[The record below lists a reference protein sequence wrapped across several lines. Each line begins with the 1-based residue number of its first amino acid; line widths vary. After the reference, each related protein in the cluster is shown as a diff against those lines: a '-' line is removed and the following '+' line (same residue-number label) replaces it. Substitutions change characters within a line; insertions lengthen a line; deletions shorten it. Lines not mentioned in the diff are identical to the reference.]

1 MSDSRLK
8 SLKRRF
14 VVLKNNQLSFYRT
27 AKTISKGE
35 DPLMTI
41 AVSDIISVAKICQ
54 QGSTYAFQLV
64 TQSAKYH
71 FMTESE
77 RGQRERKD
85 NSRMGHHIKR
95 RSTLRDLATRCAP
108 VEASISGWM
117 TRVRCGHSK
126 RVYASL
132 VRHKLMFF
140 KNAEDTVPCGFT
152 QLKGARIMDKQK
164 MSSDEYSGSSD
175 EQEPRQEFTI
185 SQKRHL

>member
-1 MSDSRLK
+1 MPTDSPSSRRSCGSKLSVRSSPRTHSFSSASPIISEGLCFAVKELSTDKPSDDGYYTPPDATRHSGDIRTSLIPSFDTVEKSGYWNQMSDSRLK

-77 RGQRERKD
+77 RTTHEWVTTL
-85 NSRMGHHIKR
+85 NAVIKGE
-95 RSTLRDLATRCAP
+95 
-108 VEASISGWM
+108 VII
-117 TRVRCGHSK
+117 
-126 RVYASL
+126 L
-132 VRHKLMFF
+132 VR
-140 KNAEDTVPCGFT
+140 
-152 QLKGARIMDKQK
+152 
-164 MSSDEYSGSSD
+164 
-175 EQEPRQEFTI
+175 
-185 SQKRHL
+185 